1 MKKFLFIAS
10 ALAIVAGCAKV
21 TTVNTEEPQEI
32 AFMAYSNAAT
42 KTPIEDKILPDGYKM
57 LVHAM
62 HMDGED
68 GSAKYQEYF
77 DGIIFKKG
85 TDGYWSGSQYWPPQ
99 GKLQFNALAPDDAVT
114 SAGAT
119 FKVESNAV
127 TTVSATMLDNTDTQF
142 DLLVARPSTY
152 TERVS
157 AVSLTFD
164 HALAQISVAV
174 GATAAGL
181 VTVNSINLNSVY
193 QAGDVKA
200 TVSPLGQDG
209 KVQFTWTPTEDSKKS
224 VVISTNP
231 VELTTTLYKYTSKLV
246 VPISLT
252 AENTITINY
261 DYGKAKDL
269 SISLP
274 LTSEQISSWNA
285 GMKYIYNISFSANEI
300 KINPTVAEWD
310 EEASGITVGN

>member
-1 MKKFLFIAS
+1 
-10 ALAIVAGCAKV
+10 
-21 TTVNTEEPQEI
+21 
-32 AFMAYSNAAT
+32 
-42 KTPIEDKILPDGYKM
+42 M

-85 TDGYWSGSQYWPPQ
+85 GDGYWSGLQSQYWPPQ

-119 FKVESNAV
+119 FGVESNAV
-127 TTVSATMLDNTDTQF
+127 TTVSATMLDNTDKQF

-174 GATAAGL
+174 CATAAGL
-181 VTVNSINLNSVY
+181 VTVNSINLNSVH
-193 QAGDVKA
+193 QAGNVKA

-209 KVQFTWTPTEDSKKS
+209 KVQFTWTPTDVKKS
-224 VVISTNP
+224 VVISTTP

-246 VPISLT
+246 VPMDL
-252 AENTITINY
+252 ADVNTITINY
-261 DYGKAKDL
+261 DYRAAKGL